1 MRSSRSQYGLNG
13 CTIWRRVLNPGCVVA
28 WSHTHIC
35 IQTHILKH
43 ACTGSDAL
51 LLPDLIRRLHN
62 RVWIDVMAL
71 LSPVHESEHV
81 QENKGP
87 LCKDWSMI
95 WVQVHTLF
103 LYPSAELRL
112 ARVCTDAMFPASRWW
127 GSDTHSTA
135 ARAVHQTRC
144 DRPDHGRPVQ
154 TLTGTAEKRP
164 HKRSQIWHVSRTNA
178 LCT

>member
-1 MRSSRSQYGLNG
+1 MRD
-13 CTIWRRVLNPGCVVA
+13 
-28 WSHTHIC
+28 HTHIC
-35 IQTHILKH
+35 IYTCICIYAYKHTLKH
-43 ACTGSDAL
+43 ARTSCDAA

-62 RVWIDVMAL
+62 RVWIDGMAL

-81 QENKGP
+81 QENKGR
-87 LCKDWSMI
+87 LCKDWCMI
-95 WVQVHTLF
+95 WVPVHTLF

-135 ARAVHQTRC
+135 ARAVHQTRR

-154 TLTGTAEKRP
+154 THTGTAEKKTLQKIP
-164 HKRSQIWHVSRTNA
+164 DVTCFWDTGAHECFVHT
-178 LCT
+178 T